1 MKYNA
6 FISYSHAADGKMA
19 PALQTA
25 LERFAKPWY
34 KLRNLNIFRD
44 ESSLSASPHLWSNIQ
59 IALDNSKY
67 LIYMASPESA
77 NSKWVNKEIEY
88 WLTIR
93 SLDTLLIVLTD
104 GQLSYNS
111 ETNNENDIT
120 NNALPFTLT
129 HAFKEEPFYVDC
141 RDVKS
146 ETDLTLNNP
155 IFKKDILKIAA
166 QLHGK
171 APKDLASEEV
181 KVHRKMIWTRNI
193 AVLLLLS
200 LLTYSIISTKN
211 SLKTIEENRK
221 KDIAIEKQNTSIA
234 KSKLEQERLR
244 NQSIKDSLMLIEKE
258 KQRVLADQLKDAR
271 EQLAKRMIENTKT
284 AANIALSMNDNAKS
298 MIKEIQNDYSK
309 LQRNFNKLTV
319 EKSSDSS
326 SSTEIVINP
335 IFFDFDKFSLRQD
348 AIYELE
354 NTISILHE
362 YPQFTVRIIVPYYFS
377 FIGHETKEWFSSL
390 PNANNIEGFDKI
402 DPVNA
407 IIKKN
412 NEYRKNID
420 GLQMGGALNP
430 KYHENLQRRKA
441 KSVTDYFISR
451 GLNPK
456 KTIIFYEIL
465 FADDVLN
472 ELENLKTSEEKQRLL
487 QRYDYIR
494 FELVGSSN

>member
-44 ESSLSASPHLWSNIQ
+44 ESSLSATPHLWSNIQ
-59 IALDNSKY
+59 IALDNSEY

-104 GQLSYNS
+104 GQLSHNS
-111 ETNNENDIT
+111 EANNENDIM

-193 AVLLLLS
+193 AILLVLS
-200 LLTYSIISTKN
+200 LLTYSFLSTKSALDN
-211 SLKTIEENRK
+211 EKANK
-221 KDIAIEKQNTSIA
+221 QKDIAIEQQKTSLA
-234 KSKLEQERLR
+234 KGELEQERLR
-244 NQSIKDSLMLIEKE
+244 NQTVKDSLMLIEKE
-258 KQRVLADQLKDAR
+258 KQRILADQLKDAR

-298 MIKEIQNDYSK
+298 MIKEIQKDYSK
-309 LQRNFNKLTV
+309 LQTNFNVLSV

-326 SSTEIVINP
+326 SRIDIVINP
-335 IFFDFDKFSLRQD
+335 IFFDFDKWNIRLD
-348 AIYELE
+348 AKYELE
-354 NTISILHE
+354 NTISVLRE
-362 YPQFTVRIIVPYYFS
+362 NPQFIVRVIVPYYFS
-377 FIGHETKEWFSSL
+377 FISHETKEWFNNL
-390 PNANNIEGFDKI
+390 PNINNIEGFDKI

-407 IIKKN
+407 IIKKSE
-412 NEYRKNID
+412 EYRKNSD
-420 GLQMGGALNP
+420 GLEKRGALNP
-430 KYHENLQRRKA
+430 KYHEQLQRRKA

-451 GLNPK
+451 GLDPNK
-456 KTIIFYEIL
+456 ATVFYEIL